1 MSQVQVK
8 EEILSVLNKYNLPVN
23 VNIDKDELYNYM
35 LLDKKR
41 TNDYLQVIYVNEIG
55 TFEIKKEPIENMKN
69 YL

>member
-1 MSQVQVK
+1 MPSAIIHRCINKKVQETINKFQTK
-8 EEILSVLNKYNLPVN
+8 E
-23 VNIDKDELYNYM
+23 ELYNYM

-55 TFEIKKEPIENMKN
+55 TFEIKKEPIENIKN